1 MEYIDEFVD
10 RKFGVKEIKYSH
22 PALEEILKET
32 YGIIVYQEQVIQIAN
47 KIGGMSLAEADN
59 LRRAIG
65 KKDLVAMKQQKDKF
79 ISGAQARGI
88 DKKIAIQI
96 FETIDK
102 FANYGFNKSHAVA
115 YSYIAY
121 QTAYL
126 KAHYT
131 PEFLAANLTNEF
143 GESDKVTKYLED
155 CRKLKIEVLPPD
167 VNNPSVDFDVVDG
180 KIRFGLSAIKNVGKI
195 AVQEIIK
202 SRKKIGRDFAGIFDF
217 CMNVDT
223 RIVNKRALE
232 GLVVAGAFDSLEKN
246 RASLFKA
253 VESALEF
260 GHKVQNSKLAST
272 SNLFADTDD
281 IKISEPKLPYSEP
294 WTDKERLA
302 RERVVVGF
310 YISNHPLIKYNIE
323 YKSFTNFHIGESE
336 NLEDKQEV
344 RACGIITNVKTKID
358 RSGKKMAFF
367 KMDDLSGS
375 CECLMF
381 SKIYADCGK
390 YLIEEEPVYLVGLIE
405 SSGDAVKIHVDKLIP
420 IEAAREQ
427 LTQSLK
433 ITVNKETVPPENLY
447 KLKSILEK
455 NSGKFPVYL
464 SLTSNGSKNIIYSL
478 DQYRISLNSNLL
490 KSLTDLFGED
500 SVLLFTK

>member
-1 MEYIDEFVD
+1 
-10 RKFGVKEIKYSH
+10 
-22 PALEEILKET
+22 
-32 YGIIVYQEQVIQIAN
+32 
-47 KIGGMSLAEADN
+47 
-59 LRRAIG
+59 
-65 KKDLVAMKQQKDKF
+65 
-79 ISGAQARGI
+79 
-88 DKKIAIQI
+88 
-96 FETIDK
+96 
-102 FANYGFNKSHAVA
+102 
-115 YSYIAY
+115 
-121 QTAYL
+121 
-126 KAHYT
+126 
-131 PEFLAANLTNEF
+131 
-143 GESDKVTKYLED
+143 
-155 CRKLKIEVLPPD
+155 
-167 VNNPSVDFDVVDG
+167 
-180 KIRFGLSAIKNVGKI
+180 
-195 AVQEIIK
+195 
-202 SRKKIGRDFAGIFDF
+202 
-217 CMNVDT
+217 MNVDT

-390 YLIEEEPVYLVGLIE
+390 YLIEEEPVYLVGSIE

-427 LTQSLK
+427 LTQSIK

-447 KLKSILEK
+447 TLKSILEK

-478 DQYRISLNSNLL
+478 DQYRVSLNTNLL

-500 SVLLFTK
+500 SVLLYTK